1 MDETYKTSIITR
13 PTTRPWLTRIPR
25 NRLKSITLLT
35 PPTST
40 LANSS
45 TGSNSALAICRLWR
59 WQTVVVQPLHNSQFF
74 SVPRPWQGSKTKK
87 GKGKGGSNV
96 VKYPPRGKGKEFD
109 PKGRAKASGILPT
122 CFRCG
127 QVGRMIYNCTIPK
140 GGSSASK
147 RKTAPTESS
156 VGDVEDDHVIF
167 TDNHGCERHECAMLV
182 PGTNAFLPGHGP
194 FLRYMLRLKETNYDI
209 TEVKLM
215 RCKRAIYFG
224 GDANLECTSTV
235 QLPLCIGGKYGYV
248 QMYLL
253 PGETPMLLGKPIM
266 ESLGLV
272 LDCRNRMIKLD
283 DMPWQHAVVQ
293 SPSQFHSWKSRHP
306 CLMI

>member
-1 MDETYKTSIITR
+1 
-13 PTTRPWLTRIPR
+13 
-25 NRLKSITLLT
+25 
-35 PPTST
+35 
-40 LANSS
+40 
-45 TGSNSALAICRLWR
+45 
-59 WQTVVVQPLHNSQFF
+59 
-74 SVPRPWQGSKTKK
+74 
-87 GKGKGGSNV
+87 
-96 VKYPPRGKGKEFD
+96 
-109 PKGRAKASGILPT
+109 
-122 CFRCG
+122 
-127 QVGRMIYNCTIPK
+127 MIYNCTIPK

-248 QMYLL
+248 QMYFAAR
-253 PGETPMLLGKPIM
+253 
-266 ESLGLV
+266 
-272 LDCRNRMIKLD
+272 RNPD
-283 DMPWQHAVVQ
+283 AT
-293 SPSQFHSWKSRHP
+293 WKANHWNP
-306 CLMI
+306 LAWCWTAAIA